1 MDFPYTS
8 TIFSVIAYLKL
19 NKRTTEKGKKDSL
32 LISRCRSC
40 LDMALFSY
48 FYIST
53 SIFSESS
60 FASPVARSRA
70 LELYHRAADRA
81 GQSEAQYMLG
91 VLYGN
96 LIRQADGGSGE
107 KQKLIFSQTYGYILR
122 NFDKFFGILK
132 NSVCNIIL
140 IKIFENLQNSAEI

>member
-1 MDFPYTS
+1 
-8 TIFSVIAYLKL
+8 
-19 NKRTTEKGKKDSL
+19 
-32 LISRCRSC
+32 
-40 LDMALFSY
+40 MALFSY
-48 FYIST
+48 FYISPR
-53 SIFSESS
+53 IFSESA

-107 KQKLIFSQTYGYILR
+107 KQKLIFFANLRLHSAKFRQTFR
-122 NFDKFFGILK
+122 NFEKFYL
-132 NSVCNIIL
+132 
-140 IKIFENLQNSAEI
+140 